1 MGNLIYD
8 TEDRIK
14 ENEIRRKTPNQKK
27 KRKKKGIFKKILIT
41 LVILFILGCGAFA
54 FLLYG
59 PYPNFREWLITT
71 AMTTM
76 THQYLAT
83 WFYDDA
89 TIQEVLARNTVVE
102 TEETTDPTLIV
113 EVDPNEK
120 KEYENEYERQVLEK
134 DSEDQ
139 VYKIIEIEG
148 KGYSGYM
155 AIIYD
160 PSRIKTVVTKKLGK
174 TGQYLKTMA
183 EDNDALLA
191 INGGGFV
198 DPNFSSNGA
207 NPLGITFSD
216 GKLIT
221 SNDYRGAGGLIGF
234 TEDNKLVLGKMT
246 VQEARDLKVRD
257 GVTFGPFLIVNGKSS
272 EILGNGGWGTAPR
285 TVIGQRKDGIV
296 LFLVIDGRTVK
307 RPGADMDDLI
317 EIMENYGAYN
327 AANLDGGTSSVMYAN
342 GKIINDPIDSTG
354 AHKTRF
360 ISTGFI
366 VTKDEN
372 EDEDTITDES
382 TTEIIENSKNN
393 TTSTKTNTTKN
404 STTNS
409 TKSNNTSSNS
419 TKTNTTKS
427 NTTKSNT
434 TKNTTT
440 NTTKSKTN
448 TTTNKTNSTKT
459 TNTSKR

>member
-1 MGNLIYD
+1 MGNLVYQI
-8 TEDRIK
+8 EVQK
-14 ENEIRRKTPNQKK
+14 NEKQEKRNSNMPPKNRNKK
-27 KRKKKGIFKKILIT
+27 NKMIWKKALIT
-41 LVILFILGCGAFA
+41 LLMLFVLGGGVFA

-89 TIQEVLARNTVVE
+89 TIQDVLARNSVVE
-102 TEETTDPTLIV
+102 SGETTDPTLTVITNS
-113 EVDPNEK
+113 NEK
-120 KEYENEYERQVLEK
+120 KEYANEYERQVLEK

-148 KGYSGYM
+148 KGYSGYL
-155 AIIYD
+155 AVVYD
-160 PSRIKTVVTKKLGK
+160 PSRIKTVVTKKLG
-174 TGQYLKTMA
+174 TCGQYLKTMA
-183 EDNDALLA
+183 EENDALLA

-207 NPLGITFSD
+207 NPLGITFSE
-216 GKLIT
+216 GKLVT
-221 SNDYRGAGGLIGF
+221 SNAYTGAGGLIGF
-234 TEDNKLVLGKMT
+234 TEENKLVLGKMT
-246 VQEARDLKVRD
+246 VEKAQELKVRD

-272 EILGNGGWGTAPR
+272 EVLGNGGWGTAPR

-296 LFLVIDGRTVK
+296 LFLVLDGRTVK
-307 RPGADMDDLI
+307 KPGADMDDLI
-317 EIMENYGAYN
+317 EIMERYGAYN

-372 EDEDTITDES
+372 ESEENVTDEN
-382 TTEIIENSKNN
+382 TAQIIEDSNNN
-393 TTSTKTNTTKN
+393 TTSSKSKSNTTTNSSNSSKTNTTKN
-404 STTNS
+404 TTNTKSNTVNKKSTNTTNS
-409 TKSNNTSSNS
+409 SK
-419 TKTNTTKS
+419 NTTKS
-427 NTTKSNT
+427 NTTKT
-434 TKNTTT
+434 DT
-440 NTTKSKTN
+440 NTTKTN
-448 TTTNKTNSTKT
+448 TTKK
-459 TNTSKR
+459 